1 MTQPTA
7 GFGQTVP
14 SPRRASANA
23 ARIERRSKRLSLGDT
38 AASARGSVAI
48 RGDPPDK
55 VAKILGLATIA
66 VDRSETDGSDRAETG
81 GRLHDEAADH
91 LAPNIGFA

>member
-38 AASARGSVAI
+38 AATARGSVAI

-55 VAKILGLATIA
+55 VAKILGLAKIA
-66 VDRSETDGSDRAETG
+66 GDRSETDVSDLVKTG
-81 GRLHDEAADH
+81 EPPHAEAAD
-91 LAPNIGFA
+91 PGTRNVGFA